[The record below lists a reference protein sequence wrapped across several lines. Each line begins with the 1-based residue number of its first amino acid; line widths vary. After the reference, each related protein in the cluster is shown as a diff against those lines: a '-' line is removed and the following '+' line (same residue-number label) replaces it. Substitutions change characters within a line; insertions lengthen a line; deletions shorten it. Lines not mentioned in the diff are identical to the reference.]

1 MDGIRKSGMA
11 LAAFLAMMIA
21 GPVHAAVF
29 ELSGAVAYGKA
40 NLGPN
45 ASSRQNR
52 YTAEF
57 AWRFT
62 KVSAIELSFMRTRS
76 KMSQTVALNSVLVPT
91 LTQAL
96 TYDDDV
102 YSASCVQNLV
112 PANFIIQPY
121 FKVGGGRLIRK
132 QKAEYSNQ
140 TIIENQEISQRVET
154 GVGGVGCR
162 LFLTKSMALKG
173 ELVTYV
179 PRFQFSKW
187 KDSQMFSVGLSWI
200 F

>member
-1 MDGIRKSGMA
+1 MDGIRKSAVA
-11 LAAFLAMMIA
+11 LAALFAAFYATPIHA
-21 GPVHAAVF
+21 GVL
-29 ELSGAVAYGKA
+29 ELSGTVAYGKA
-40 NLGPN
+40 QLGPN

-52 YTAEF
+52 YTGEL

-62 KVSAIELSFMRTRS
+62 KVSALEFSFSRTRS

-91 LTQAL
+91 LTQVL
-96 TYDDDV
+96 TYNDDV
-102 YSASCVQNLV
+102 YSASWVQNLV

-121 FKVGGGRLIRK
+121 FKVGGGRMLRK

-140 TIIENQEISQRVET
+140 TIIQNQEITQRVET

-162 LFLTKSMALKG
+162 IFLTKSMALKG

-179 PRFQFSKW
+179 PKFQFSKW
-187 KDSQMFSVGLSWI
+187 KESQMFSVGLSWI